1 VRDTVKALLEAD
13 TTLMAILTGGVY
25 AGGEIARQGTPNAF
39 DANGEILPCTLVK
52 VETETPWGPYDDSS
66 RQYLVV
72 MFYERS
78 GYENIDEALARV
90 YVLLHKTKLDT
101 AGVWETVHADDVRDQ
116 EDQALA
122 CSLSYS
128 RYAIARSR

>member
-25 AGGEIARQGTPNAF
+25 AGGEISRQGMPDAF
-39 DANGEILPCTLVK
+39 DSNGEILPCALVR
-52 VETETPWGPYDDSS
+52 VETETPYGPYDDSS

-78 GYENIDEALARV
+78 GYANIDAALARV
-90 YVLLHKTKLDT
+90 YELLHKTRLGAT
-101 AGVWETVHADDVRDQ
+101 GVWEVVHADDVRDQ

-128 RYAIARSR
+128 RYVITRSR